1 MAAATYTRSYLVG
14 LIGAGIGTS
23 LSPAL
28 HEHEA
33 GCLGLDYAYRV
44 LDIDELGVEPRE
56 IGALLERA
64 REQGFDGLNVTH
76 PCKQLVLEH
85 LDALTEE
92 AAALGAVN
100 TVVLRDGRA
109 LGDNTDGTGFAE
121 SFRRGLPGA
130 QLDRALLIGAGGA
143 GAAVAH
149 ALLGLGCVTLEVLD
163 TDRERAEGLV
173 EALRARFGPERAR
186 VAEPLRDPRAGS
198 GALAGFDGVVNATPT
213 GMVGH
218 GGTPVPKQL
227 LRPDLWVADVVYR
240 PLETELL
247 RDARAAGCRT
257 LDGGGMVVLQAA
269 GSFERFTGRTA
280 DRDRM
285 LRHFATLR

>member
-1 MAAATYTRSYLVG
+1 MSIWGHTRSYLVG
-14 LIGAGIGTS
+14 LVGAGIGGS
-23 LSPAL
+23 LRPAL

-33 GCLGLDYAYRV
+33 SCLGLDYAYRV
-44 LDIDELGVEPRE
+44 LDIDALGVAPRDV
-56 IGALLERA
+56 GALLERLRGA
-64 REQGFDGLNVTH
+64 GYDGLNVTH

-85 LDALTEE
+85 LDELTEE

-109 LGDNTDGTGFAE
+109 VGDNTDGTGFAE
-121 SFRRGLPGA
+121 SFRRGLRGA
-130 QLDRALLIGAGGA
+130 KLDRALVIGAGGA

-149 ALLGLGCVTLEVLD
+149 ALLGLGCGRLDVLD
-163 TDRERAEGLV
+163 TDRSRAARLAEALDERFGAGRARAAEGLDLGQV
-173 EALRARFGPERAR
+173 
-186 VAEPLRDPRAGS
+186 
-198 GALAGFDGVVNATPT
+198 DGVVNATPT

-218 GGTPVPKQL
+218 GGTPVPKRL
-227 LRPDLWVADVVYR
+227 LRPHLWVADVVYR

-269 GSFERFTGRTA
+269 RSLALFTEREPDA
-280 DRDRM
+280 ERM
-285 LRHFATLR
+285 LHHFRTLV

>member
-1 MAAATYTRSYLVG
+1 MASTLPRSQPGPYLVG

-33 GCLGLDYAYRV
+33 SCLGLAYAYRV
-44 LDIDELGVEPRE
+44 LDIDQLGVEPTA
-56 IGALLERA
+56 IGDLLDQA
-64 REQGFDGLNVTH
+64 REAGFDGLNVTH

-85 LDALTEE
+85 LDALTDE

-130 QLDRALLIGAGGA
+130 ALDRALLIGAGGA

-149 ALLGLGCVTLEVLD
+149 ALLGLGCGRLDVLD
-163 TDRERAEGLV
+163 ADSERAAQLVAALRER
-173 EALRARFGPERAR
+173 FGSERAS
-186 VAEPLRDPRAGS
+186 VAEELERALPH
-198 GALAGFDGVVNATPT
+198 ADGVVNATPT

-218 GGTPVPKQL
+218 GGTPVPKPL
-227 LRPDLWVADVVYR
+227 LRPELWVADVVYR

-247 RDARAAGCRT
+247 RDARAVGCRT

-269 GSFERFTGRTA
+269 GSFERFTGATP
-280 DRDRM
+280 DRERM
-285 LRHFATLR
+285 LRHFATLGGR

>member
-1 MAAATYTRSYLVG
+1 MVASTLSRSYLVG

-33 GCLGLDYAYRV
+33 SCLGLAYAYRV
-44 LDIDELGVEPRE
+44 LDIDELGVDPTG
-56 IGALLERA
+56 IGELLEQA
-64 REQGFDGLNVTH
+64 REAGFDGLNVTH

-109 LGDNTDGTGFAE
+109 IGDNTDGTGFAE

-130 QLDRALLIGAGGA
+130 ALERALLIGAGGA

-149 ALLGLGCVTLEVLD
+149 ALLGLGCGRLDVLD
-163 TDRERAEGLV
+163 TDRERAAQLV
-173 EALRARFGPERAR
+173 AALEERFGAGRASVAEALDRALAR
-186 VAEPLRDPRAGS
+186 V
-198 GALAGFDGVVNATPT
+198 DGVVNATPT

-218 GGTPVPKQL
+218 GGTPVPKAL
-227 LRPDLWVADVVYR
+227 LRPELWVADVVYR

-269 GSFERFTGRTA
+269 GSFERFTGA
-280 DRDRM
+280 MPDRERM
-285 LRHFATLR
+285 LRHFATLGAS

>member
-1 MAAATYTRSYLVG
+1 MAVPTLPRSRPGAYLVG

-33 GCLGLDYAYRV
+33 SCLGLAYAYRV
-44 LDIDELGVEPRE
+44 LDLDELGVEPAG
-56 IGALLERA
+56 IGDLLEQA
-64 REQGFDGLNVTH
+64 REAGFDGLNVTH

-85 LDALTEE
+85 LDELTDE

-109 LGDNTDGTGFAE
+109 IGDNTDGTGFAE
-121 SFRRGLPGA
+121 SFRRGLPRA
-130 QLDRALLIGAGGA
+130 ALSRALLIGAGGA

-149 ALLGLGCVTLEVLD
+149 ALLGLGCERLEVLD
-163 TDRERAEGLV
+163 TDRGRAGRLV
-173 EALRARFGPERAR
+173 AALCARFGTERAS
-186 VAEPLRDPRAGS
+186 VAE
-198 GALAGFDGVVNATPT
+198 ALEPALGHVDGVVNATPT

-218 GGTPVPKQL
+218 GGTPVPKHL
-227 LRPDLWVADVVYR
+227 LRAELWVADVVYR

-247 RDARAAGCRT
+247 RAARAAGCRT

-269 GSFERFTGRTA
+269 GSFERFTGA
-280 DRDRM
+280 KPDRERM
-285 LRHFATLR
+285 LRHFATLGGA

>member
-1 MAAATYTRSYLVG
+1 MAVPTLPHAQPGSYLVG
-14 LIGAGIGTS
+14 LVGAGIGTS

-33 GCLGLDYAYRV
+33 RCLGLAYAYRV
-44 LDIDELGVEPRE
+44 LDLDELEVAPHDVGD
-56 IGALLERA
+56 LLDQA
-64 REQGFDGLNVTH
+64 RDAGFDGLNVTH

-85 LDALTEE
+85 LDALTDE

-109 LGDNTDGTGFAE
+109 VGDNTDGTGFAE

-130 QLDRALLIGAGGA
+130 ALDRALLIGAGGA

-149 ALLGLGCVTLEVLD
+149 ALLGLGCGRLDVLD
-163 TDRERAEGLV
+163 TDRDRAAQLV
-173 EALRARFGPERAR
+173 EALAGRFGTGRASVAEELERALPC
-186 VAEPLRDPRAGS
+186 V
-198 GALAGFDGVVNATPT
+198 DGVVNATPT

-218 GGTPVPKQL
+218 GGTPVPAQL
-227 LRPDLWVADVVYR
+227 LRPELWVADVVYR

-269 GSFERFTGRTA
+269 GSFERFTGA
-280 DRDRM
+280 KPDRERM
-285 LRHFATLR
+285 LRHFATLGGR